1 MNEKHMWLIW
11 LNKND
16 KVEEGWNVT
25 KNFEYYITSHNI
37 NNLVS

>member
-1 MNEKHMWLIW
+1 MWLIW

-16 KVEEGWNVT
+16 NVEEGWNVT